1 MKSFTQFLSEASA
14 ASAQAL
20 KLNLKSDGHGGWYDN
35 RGEFVAK
42 TEGGKLKFY
51 GKNNKAGEKDEPRRP
66 GAAVAA
72 MPKKRAAAPQAPA
85 PKKAKAGA
93 PPEKG
98 APEKTEDI
106 TVVFGRFNPPTIG
119 HEKLLQMAKKTAAGG
134 DLKIYPSR
142 TQDPKKNPIDPDMK
156 ASYMRKMFPDF
167 EEEIINDPEMKSIFD
182 VLTTANED
190 GYQNVNIVVG
200 SDRQS
205 EFENLAQKY
214 NGDLYNF
221 DLIRVVSAGTRDA
234 DAPGLEGMSASKL
247 RKAASE
253 GDYKSFRSGTPKKFS
268 DADAMALFNAT
279 RQGMGIKASKEAAVK
294 AVKDESKIDAKV
306 AEGYELWQIA
316 PRLDHKGLRDRYVNE
331 EIFNLGDTVQH
342 LNTGLVGRVIRRGTN
357 HLICVTQEEMMFK
370 AWIRDVMEDK
380 DDKTTKKTKKYGN
393 DSKYRAPGKPNTL
406 VGTSGY
412 LKYAQS
418 MVAGQDKIS
427 NFKEFLNRY
436 RKDLI
441 T

>member
-1 MKSFTQFLSEASA
+1 MKSFTRFLSEASA

-20 KLNLKSDGHGGWYDN
+20 KLNLKSDGHGGWYDS

-51 GKNNKAGEKDEPRRP
+51 GKNQKPGEKDEPRQP
-66 GAAVAA
+66 KAAVAA
-72 MPKKRAAAPQAPA
+72 MPKKPAAAAQAPA
-85 PKKAKAGA
+85 PKKAKAGE

-98 APEKTEDI
+98 APEETQDLTI
-106 TVVFGRFNPPTIG
+106 VFGRFNPPTTG

-134 DLKIYPSR
+134 TLKIYPSR
-142 TQDPKKNPIDPDMK
+142 TQDAKKNPLDPDMK

-190 GYQNVNIVVG
+190 GFENVNIIVG

-205 EFENLAQKY
+205 EFESLAQKY
-214 NGDLYNF
+214 NGDLYDF
-221 DLIRVVSAGTRDA
+221 DLIRVVSAGVRDA
-234 DAPGLEGMSASKL
+234 DAEGIEGMSASKL

-253 GDYKSFRSGTPKKFS
+253 GDYKSFRGGTPKKFN

-279 RQGMGIKASKEAAVK
+279 RQGMGIKATKAAIK
-294 AVKDESKIDAKV
+294 ANADAV
-306 AEGYELWQIA
+306 ALSANEGYELWEIA
-316 PRLDHKGLRDRYVNE
+316 PRLDHKGLREHYVNE

-357 HLICVTQEEMMFK
+357 HLICVTREEHMFK
-370 AWIRDVMEDK
+370 GWIRDIMEYK
-380 DDKTTKKTKKYGN
+380 EEKTTKKTQKYGD

-427 NFKEFLNRY
+427 NFKEFLNKY
-436 RKDLI
+436 RKNK
-441 T
+441 

>member
-1 MKSFTQFLSEASA
+1 MKSFTRFLSEASA

-20 KLNLKSDGHGGWYDN
+20 KLNLKSDGHGGWYDS

-51 GKNNKAGEKDEPRRP
+51 GKNQKPGEKDEPRQP
-66 GAAVAA
+66 KAAVAA
-72 MPKKRAAAPQAPA
+72 MPKKPAAAAQVPA
-85 PKKAKAGA
+85 PKKAKAGE

-98 APEKTEDI
+98 APEETQDLTI
-106 TVVFGRFNPPTIG
+106 VFGRFNPPTTG

-134 DLKIYPSR
+134 TLKIYPSR
-142 TQDPKKNPIDPDMK
+142 TQDAKKNPLDPDMK

-190 GYQNVNIVVG
+190 GFENVNIIVG

-205 EFENLAQKY
+205 EFESLAQKY
-214 NGDLYNF
+214 NGDLYDF
-221 DLIRVVSAGTRDA
+221 DLIRVVSAGVRDA
-234 DAPGLEGMSASKL
+234 DAEGIEGMSASKL

-253 GDYKSFRSGTPKKFS
+253 GDYKSFRGGTPKKIN

-279 RQGMGIKASKEAAVK
+279 RQGMGIKATKAAIK
-294 AVKDESKIDAKV
+294 ANADAV
-306 AEGYELWQIA
+306 ALSANEGYELWEIA
-316 PRLDHKGLRDRYVNE
+316 PRLDHKGLREHYVNE

-357 HLICVTQEEMMFK
+357 HLICVTREEHMFK
-370 AWIRDVMEDK
+370 GWIREIMEYK
-380 DDKTTKKTKKYGN
+380 EEKTTKKTQKYGD

-427 NFKEFLNRY
+427 NFKEFLNKY
-436 RKDLI
+436 RKNK
-441 T
+441 

>member
-1 MKSFTQFLSEASA
+1 MKKTFTQFLSEASA

-205 EFENLAQKY
+205 EFESLAQKY

-279 RQGMGIKASKEAAVK
+279 RQGMGIKATKAAIKANAAAV
-294 AVKDESKIDAKV
+294 AGSAN
-306 AEGYELWQIA
+306 EGYELWQIA
-316 PRLDHKGLRDRYVNE
+316 PRLDHKGLREHYVKE

-357 HLICVTQEEMMFK
+357 HLICVTKEEYMFK
-370 AWIRDVMEDK
+370 AWIRDVMEYEEVK
-380 DDKTTKKTKKYGN
+380 PAHKTGKYGVPS
-393 DSKYRAPGKPNTL
+393 DQRL
-406 VGTSGY
+406 IGTNAFRR
-412 LKYAQS
+412 YAQS
-418 MVAGQDKIS
+418 MVPGQEKIS
-427 NFKEFLNRY
+427 NFKEFLNKY
-436 RKDLI
+436 RKK
-441 T
+441 

>member
-51 GKNNKAGEKDEPRRP
+51 GKNKKVGEKDEPRRP

-72 MPKKRAAAPQAPA
+72 MPKKPKAAAQAPA

-205 EFENLAQKY
+205 EFESLAQKY

-279 RQGMGIKASKEAAVK
+279 RQGMGIKATKAAIKANAAAV
-294 AVKDESKIDAKV
+294 AGSAN
-306 AEGYELWQIA
+306 EGYELWQIA
-316 PRLDHKGLRDRYVNE
+316 PRLDHKGLREHYVKE

-357 HLICVTQEEMMFK
+357 HLICVTKEEYMFK
-370 AWIRDVMEDK
+370 AWIRDVMEYEEVK
-380 DDKTTKKTKKYGN
+380 PAHKTGKYGVPS
-393 DSKYRAPGKPNTL
+393 DQRL
-406 VGTSGY
+406 IGTNAFRR
-412 LKYAQS
+412 YAQS
-418 MVAGQDKIS
+418 MVPGQEKIS
-427 NFKEFLNRY
+427 NFKEFLNKY
-436 RKDLI
+436 RKK
-441 T
+441 

>member
-1 MKSFTQFLSEASA
+1 MKSFTRFLSEASA

-20 KLNLKSDGHGGWYDN
+20 KLNLKSDGHGGWYDS

-51 GKNNKAGEKDEPRRP
+51 GKNQKPGEKDEPRQP
-66 GAAVAA
+66 KAAVAA
-72 MPKKRAAAPQAPA
+72 MPKKPAAAAQVPA
-85 PKKAKAGA
+85 PKKAKAGE

-98 APEKTEDI
+98 APEETQDLTI
-106 TVVFGRFNPPTIG
+106 VFGRFNPPTTG

-134 DLKIYPSR
+134 TLKIYPSR
-142 TQDPKKNPIDPDMK
+142 TQDAKKNPLDPDMK

-190 GYQNVNIVVG
+190 GFENVNIIVG

-205 EFENLAQKY
+205 EFESLAQKY
-214 NGDLYNF
+214 NGDLYDF
-221 DLIRVVSAGTRDA
+221 DLIRVVSAGVRDA
-234 DAPGLEGMSASKL
+234 DAEGIEGMSASKL

-253 GDYKSFRSGTPKKFS
+253 GDYKSFRGGTPKKFN

-279 RQGMGIKASKEAAVK
+279 RQGMGIKATKAAIK
-294 AVKDESKIDAKV
+294 ANADAV
-306 AEGYELWQIA
+306 ALSANEGYELWEIA
-316 PRLDHKGLRDRYVNE
+316 PRLDHKGLREHYVNE

-342 LNTGLVGRVIRRGTN
+342 LSTGLVGRVIRRGTN
-357 HLICVTQEEMMFK
+357 HLICVTKEELMFK
-370 AWIRDVMEDK
+370 GWIRDIMEYK
-380 DDKTTKKTKKYGN
+380 EEKTTKKTQKYGD

-427 NFKEFLNRY
+427 NFKEFLNKY
-436 RKDLI
+436 RKNK
-441 T
+441 

>member
-20 KLNLKSDGHGGWYDN
+20 KLNLKSDGHGGWYNN

-51 GKNNKAGEKDEPRRP
+51 GKNQKPGEKDEPRTQK
-66 GAAVAA
+66 ASVAQPIA
-72 MPKKRAAAPQAPA
+72 KPKAAAPAPA
-85 PKKAKAGA
+85 AKRAKAGE

-98 APEKTEDI
+98 APEQTQDLTI
-106 TVVFGRFNPPTIG
+106 VFGRFNPPTTG

-134 DLKIYPSR
+134 SLKIYPSR
-142 TQDPKKNPIDPDMK
+142 TQDPKKNPLDPDMK
-156 ASYMRKMFPDF
+156 ASYMRKMFPEF

-182 VLTTANED
+182 VLTTADED
-190 GYQNVNIVVG
+190 GYENVNIVVG

-205 EFENLAQKY
+205 EFESLAQKY

-221 DLIRVVSAGTRDA
+221 DLIRTISAGTRDA

-253 GDYKSFRSGTPKKFS
+253 GDYKSFRSGTPKKFD

-279 RQGMGIKASKEAAVK
+279 RQGMGIKATKAAVK
-294 AVKDESKIDAKV
+294 ANAAAVADEAN
-306 AEGYELWQIA
+306 EEYGLWEIA
-316 PRLDHKGLRDRYVNE
+316 PRLDHKGLREHYVRE

-357 HLICVTQEEMMFK
+357 HLICVTKENYMFK
-370 AWIRDVMEDK
+370 GWIRDIMEYDE
-380 DDKTTKKTKKYGN
+380 KKM
-393 DSKYRAPGKPNTL
+393 DSMYRAPGKPNTL
-406 VGTSGY
+406 VGTKGY

-418 MVAGQDKIS
+418 MVPDSERGRQFINK
-427 NFKEFLNRY
+427 Y
-436 RKDLI
+436 RKK
-441 T
+441 

>member
-20 KLNLKSDGHGGWYDN
+20 KLNLKSDGHGGWYDS

-51 GKNNKAGEKDEPRRP
+51 GKNQKVGQKDEPRRP

-72 MPKKRAAAPQAPA
+72 MPKKRTAAPPAPA
-85 PKKAKAGA
+85 PKKAKPGEPA
-93 PPEKG
+93 EKG
-98 APEKTEDI
+98 APEETSDLTI
-106 TVVFGRFNPPTIG
+106 VFGRFNPPTIG

-134 DLKIYPSR
+134 TLKIYPSR
-142 TQDPKKNPIDPDMK
+142 TQDAKKNPLDPDMK

-182 VLTTANED
+182 VLTTADEE
-190 GYQNVNIVVG
+190 GYENINIIVG

-205 EFENLAQKY
+205 EFESLAQKY

-221 DLIRVVSAGTRDA
+221 DLIRVVSAGVRDA
-234 DAPGLEGMSASKL
+234 DAEGIEGMSASKL

-253 GDYKSFRSGTPKKFS
+253 GDYKSFRGGTPKKFK

-279 RQGMGIKASKEAAVK
+279 RQGMGIKATKAAIKANAAAV
-294 AVKDESKIDAKV
+294 AGEAN
-306 AEGYELWQIA
+306 EGYELWQIA
-316 PRLDHKGLRDRYVNE
+316 PRLDHKGLRDHYVKE

-342 LNTGLVGRVIRRGTN
+342 LSTGLVGRVIRRGTN
-357 HLICVTQEEMMFK
+357 HLICVTKEEVMFK
-370 AWIRDVMEDK
+370 GWIRDIMEYNEVK
-380 DDKTTKKTKKYGN
+380 PAHQTGKYGVPSDN
-393 DSKYRAPGKPNTL
+393 RL
-406 VGTSGY
+406 VGTNSFRR
-412 LKYAQS
+412 YAQS
-418 MVAGQDKIS
+418 MVPGQEKIS
-427 NFKEFLNRY
+427 NFKEFLNKY
-436 RKDLI
+436 RKK
-441 T
+441 

>member
-20 KLNLKSDGHGGWYDN
+20 KLNLKSDGHGGWYDS

-51 GKNNKAGEKDEPRRP
+51 GKNQKPGEKDEPR
-66 GAAVAA
+66 GAKAAVAA
-72 MPKKRAAAPQAPA
+72 MPKKAAAAPQAPA
-85 PKKAKAGA
+85 PTKAKAGE

-98 APEKTEDI
+98 APEEEEAI
-106 TVVFGRFNPPTIG
+106 TVVFGRFNPPTTG
-119 HEKLLQMAKKTAAGG
+119 HEKLLQMAKKTAGG
-134 DLKIYPSR
+134 GALKIYPSR

-205 EFENLAQKY
+205 EFESLAQKY

-221 DLIRVVSAGTRDA
+221 DLIRVVSAGVRDA
-234 DAPGLEGMSASKL
+234 DAPGLEGMSSSKL

-253 GDYKSFRSGTPKKFS
+253 GDYKSFRAGTPKKFD
-268 DADAMALFNAT
+268 DAEAMALFNAT
-279 RQGMGIKASKEAAVK
+279 RQGMGIKASKAAVK
-294 AVKDESKIDAKV
+294 ANAAAVAADAN
-306 AEGYELWQIA
+306 EEYELWEIA
-316 PRLDHKGLRDRYVNE
+316 PRLDHKGLREQYVKE

-342 LNTGLVGRVIRRGTN
+342 LSTGLVGRVIRRGTN
-357 HLICVTQEEMMFK
+357 HLICVTKEEMMFK
-370 AWIRDVMEDK
+370 GWIRDIMEYNEQ
-380 DDKTTKKTKKYGN
+380 TQKYGN
-393 DSKYRAPGKPNTL
+393 DSMYRAPGKPNTL
-406 VGTSGY
+406 VGTKGY

-418 MVAGQDKIS
+418 MVPDSERGRQFINKH
-427 NFKEFLNRY
+427 
-436 RKDLI
+436 RKNK
-441 T
+441 